1 MYYDVIVL
9 DVIFYKVQA
18 YNSWSSKFWF
28 KYPTELIW
36 YHVIV
41 QSLNEGILAFNKM
54 NMFHHGLMC

>member
-41 QSLNEGILAFNKM
+41 QSLYEGILVFNKM
-54 NMFHHGLMC
+54 NMFPHGLMC